1 MTNRELIESYIP
13 FAKFLSA
20 VCGPT
25 CEVVLHDLSDIE
37 HSIIYIENSITDRKA
52 GDGLINFTFEAFFER
67 ENAKETFSANLVNQ
81 TAAYKGDL
89 IRTST
94 FYIRN
99 KANDLIGFLGVNQN
113 YSELTRLCHF
123 FERMANLTNN
133 PIQQAL
139 SSEAAFSVKQ
149 FVNTRISAAMSRIGR
164 SDVDALTKTERRRI
178 IELLAQES
186 LFTVKGCV
194 NMTAK
199 LLNVSVPTIYRYI
212 NSAKEDNA

>member
-1 MTNRELIESYIP
+1 MELVRRFGFGVEEHIGRGRFRYLLKKKYRLVIEY
-13 FAKFLSA
+13 
-20 VCGPT
+20 
-25 CEVVLHDLSDIE
+25 
-37 HSIIYIENSITDRKA
+37 
-52 GDGLINFTFEAFFER
+52 
-67 ENAKETFSANLVNQ
+67 
-81 TAAYKGDL
+81 
-89 IRTST
+89 
-94 FYIRN
+94 
-99 KANDLIGFLGVNQN
+99 
-113 YSELTRLCHF
+113 
-123 FERMANLTNN
+123 
-133 PIQQAL
+133 QQAL

>member
-1 MTNRELIESYIP
+1 M
-13 FAKFLSA
+13 
-20 VCGPT
+20 
-25 CEVVLHDLSDIE
+25 
-37 HSIIYIENSITDRKA
+37 
-52 GDGLINFTFEAFFER
+52 
-67 ENAKETFSANLVNQ
+67 
-81 TAAYKGDL
+81 
-89 IRTST
+89 
-94 FYIRN
+94 
-99 KANDLIGFLGVNQN
+99 
-113 YSELTRLCHF
+113 TRLCHS